1 MPTGTRS
8 VIRQAELRKDWPW
21 VRPLVE
27 QVKAKTGEAWLAED
41 IYSAVST
48 GKAAMYVS
56 DDPEGVIVLH
66 PSADEWSGDK
76 TLFVWL
82 VYCKAMDQMQDE
94 CYALLEQLRQNVG
107 ATKIVMH
114 GRPGWQKFGWKV
126 KQVIYE
132 RTL

>member
-1 MPTGTRS
+1 M
-8 VIRQAELRKDWPW
+8 
-21 VRPLVE
+21 E
-27 QVKAKTGEAWLAED
+27 QVKDKTGEAWIAED

-56 DDPEGVIVLH
+56 DVPEGVIVLY
-66 PSADEWSGDK
+66 PDKEAWSGE
-76 TLFVWL
+76 TVLFVWL